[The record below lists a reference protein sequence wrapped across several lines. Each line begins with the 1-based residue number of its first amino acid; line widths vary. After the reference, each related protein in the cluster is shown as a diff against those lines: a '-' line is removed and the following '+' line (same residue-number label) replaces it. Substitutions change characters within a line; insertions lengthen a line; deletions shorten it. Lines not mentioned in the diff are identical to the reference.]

1 MENIRRVAQNIM
13 QEITTEKKQSCLTDS
28 KISSEVCPK
37 CHGLGVIFYNRG
49 NYEYA
54 KDCDC
59 GINQRKEEQSR
70 LAFAEIPKTFEEVSL
85 QNFRFDLYQSETSR
99 NTAMAAAKAV
109 KFWLENWQTNQQD
122 GKGLYLFSG
131 TKGSGK
137 TRMAVSI
144 ANYLIRQKK
153 IYVRFATS
161 PQIISHIAA
170 SWEDGGEAALL
181 SGLGKVTVLIIDDF
195 GTEQVKPWI
204 AEKFYQ
210 IINERYI
217 NRRITIF
224 TSNMSL
230 DNLEYDDR
238 ITNRIKECSY
248 LIPFPE
254 ESVRDKIAEDN
265 ARQLRLAIQ
274 N

>member
-1 MENIRRVAQNIM
+1 M
-13 QEITTEKKQSCLTDS
+13 QEITTEKDKSRLMALKT
-28 KISSEVCPK
+28 SSDVCPK
-37 CHGLGVIFYNRG
+37 CHGLGVIFYTRG
-49 NYEYA
+49 NYEFA

-70 LAFAEIPKTFEEVSL
+70 LAFAEIPQTFSEVSL
-85 QNFRFDLYQSETSR
+85 QNFRFDIYQSEIGR
-99 NTAMAAAKAV
+99 DTAMKAAKAV
-109 KFWLENWQTNQQD
+109 KFWLENWQKNQQD

-144 ANYLIRQKK
+144 ANHLICQKK
-153 IYVRFATS
+153 VYVRFATS
-161 PQIISHIAA
+161 PQIINHIAA

-181 SGLGKVTVLIIDDF
+181 SSLGKVTVLIIDDF

-238 ITNRIKECSY
+238 ITNRIKECCY
-248 LIPFPE
+248 LVPFPE
-254 ESVRDKIAEDN
+254 ESIRDQIAEDN

>member
-1 MENIRRVAQNIM
+1 M
-13 QEITTEKKQSCLTDS
+13 QEITTEKEQSCLTDS

-99 NTAMAAAKAV
+99 NTAMAAAKAI

-122 GKGLYLFSG
+122 GKGVYLFSD

-153 IYVRFATS
+153 YMC
-161 PQIISHIAA
+161 
-170 SWEDGGEAALL
+170 AL
-181 SGLGKVTVLIIDDF
+181 
-195 GTEQVKPWI
+195 QHRP
-204 AEKFYQ
+204 
-210 IINERYI
+210 
-217 NRRITIF
+217 
-224 TSNMSL
+224 
-230 DNLEYDDR
+230 
-238 ITNRIKECSY
+238 
-248 LIPFPE
+248 
-254 ESVRDKIAEDN
+254 
-265 ARQLRLAIQ
+265 RL
-274 N
+274 